1 MKLYFLSTNGDLYNK
16 IIEPRIPSNHAV
28 EIGMEDNQTKRIAV
42 CDTIRGCLS
51 SIPIIFNEGDRIY
64 VYYIDY
70 NGDIY
75 KPTNKEVYDV
85 EFTGELWIL
94 EPVKLIYEG
103 EIVITER
110 KDISAVYRNPKTNEV
125 RPVMNFSYEYKFI
138 DEEFLIRI

>member
-16 IIEPRIPSNHAV
+16 IIEPRIPDNYAID
-28 EIGMEDNQTKRIAV
+28 IGMEDNQTKRIAV
-42 CDTIRGCLS
+42 CETIRGCLS
-51 SIPIIFNEGDRIY
+51 SIPIIFNKGDRIY

-94 EPVKLIYEG
+94 EPVKLIYQG

-110 KDISAVYRNPKTNEV
+110 KEIWTSYKNPRNNDV
-125 RPVMNFSYEYKFI
+125 RPVTNLSYKYKFI
-138 DEEFLIRI
+138 EEDFLRR

>member
-16 IIEPRIPSNHAV
+16 IIEPRIPDNYAID
-28 EIGMEDNQTKRIAV
+28 IGMEDNQTKRIAV
-42 CDTIRGCLS
+42 CETIRGCLS

-94 EPVKLIYEG
+94 EPVKLIYQG

-110 KDISAVYRNPKTNEV
+110 KEIWTSYKNPRNNDI
-125 RPVMNFSYEYKFI
+125 RPVTNLSYEYKFI
-138 DEEFLIRI
+138 EEEFLRR

>member
-1 MKLYFLSTNGDLYNK
+1 MKLYFLSTNPNLYNK
-16 IIEPRIPSNHAV
+16 IIEPRIPDNYAID
-28 EIGMEDNQTKRIAV
+28 IGMEDNQTKRIAV
-42 CDTIRGCLS
+42 CETIRGCLS

-94 EPVKLIYEG
+94 EPVKLIYQG

-110 KDISAVYRNPKTNEV
+110 KEIWTSYKNPRNNDV
-125 RPVMNFSYEYKFI
+125 RPVTNLSYKYKFI
-138 DEEFLIRI
+138 EEDFLRR

>member
-1 MKLYFLSTNGDLYNK
+1 MKLYFLSTNPNLYNK
-16 IIEPRIPSNHAV
+16 IIEPRIPDNYAID
-28 EIGMEDNQTKRIAV
+28 IGMEDNQTKRIAV
-42 CDTIRGCLS
+42 CETIRGCLS

-94 EPVKLIYEG
+94 EPVKLIYQG
-103 EIVITER
+103 EIVITDR
-110 KDISAVYRNPKTNEV
+110 KEIWTSYKNPRNNDV
-125 RPVMNFSYEYKFI
+125 RPVTNLSYEYKFI
-138 DEEFLIRI
+138 EEDFLRR

>member
-16 IIEPRIPSNHAV
+16 IIEPRIPDNYAID
-28 EIGMEDNQTKRIAV
+28 IGMEDNQTKRIAV
-42 CDTIRGCLS
+42 CETIRGCLS

-94 EPVKLIYEG
+94 EPVKLIYQG

-110 KDISAVYRNPKTNEV
+110 KEIWTSYKNPRNNDV
-125 RPVMNFSYEYKFI
+125 RPVTNLSYEYKFI
-138 DEEFLIRI
+138 EEDFLRR

>member
-1 MKLYFLSTNGDLYNK
+1 MKLYFLSTNPNLYNK
-16 IIEPRIPSNHAV
+16 IIEPRVPDNYAID
-28 EIGMEDNQTKRIAV
+28 IGMEDNQTKRIAV
-42 CDTIRGCLS
+42 CETIRGCLS

-94 EPVKLIYEG
+94 EPVKLIYQG

-110 KDISAVYRNPKTNEV
+110 KEIWTSYKNPRNNDV
-125 RPVMNFSYEYKFI
+125 RPVTNLSYEYKFI
-138 DEEFLIRI
+138 EEDFLRR

>member
-1 MKLYFLSTNGDLYNK
+1 MKLYFLSTNPNLYNK
-16 IIEPRIPSNHAV
+16 IIEPRIPDNYAID
-28 EIGMEDNQTKRIAV
+28 IGMEDNQTKRIAV

-94 EPVKLIYEG
+94 EPVKLIYQG

-110 KDISAVYRNPKTNEV
+110 KEIWTSYKNPRNNDI
-125 RPVMNFSYEYKFI
+125 RPVTNLSYEYKFI
-138 DEEFLIRI
+138 EEEFLRR

>member
-16 IIEPRIPSNHAV
+16 TIEPRVPDNYAID
-28 EIGMEDNQTKRIAV
+28 IGMEDNQTKRIAV

-94 EPVKLIYEG
+94 EPVKLIYQG
-103 EIVITER
+103 EIVITDR
-110 KDISAVYRNPKTNEV
+110 KEIWTSYKNPRNNDI
-125 RPVMNFSYEYKFI
+125 RPVTNLSYEYKFI
-138 DEEFLIRI
+138 EEEFLRR

>member
-1 MKLYFLSTNGDLYNK
+1 MKLYFLSTNPNLYNK
-16 IIEPRIPSNHAV
+16 IIDPRIPDNYAID
-28 EIGMEDNQTKRIAV
+28 IGMEDNQTKRIAV
-42 CDTIRGCLS
+42 CETIRGCLS

-94 EPVKLIYEG
+94 EPVKLIYQG
-103 EIVITER
+103 EIVITDR
-110 KDISAVYRNPKTNEV
+110 KEIWTSYKNPRNNDV
-125 RPVMNFSYEYKFI
+125 RPVTNLSYEYKFI
-138 DEEFLIRI
+138 EEDFLRR

>member
-1 MKLYFLSTNGDLYNK
+1 MKLYFLSTNDNLYNK
-16 IIEPRIPSNHAV
+16 IIEPRVPNNYAID
-28 EIGMEDNQTKRIAV
+28 IGMEDNQTKRITV
-42 CDTIRGCLS
+42 CETIRGCLS
-51 SIPIIFNEGDRIY
+51 SIPIIFNKGDRIY

-94 EPVKLIYEG
+94 EPVKLIYQG

-110 KDISAVYRNPKTNEV
+110 KEIWTSYKNPRNNDV
-125 RPVMNFSYEYKFI
+125 RPVTNLSYEYKFI
-138 DEEFLIRI
+138 EEDFLRR

>member
-16 IIEPRIPSNHAV
+16 IIEPRIPDNYAID
-28 EIGMEDNQTKRIAV
+28 IGMEDNQTKRIAV
-42 CDTIRGCLS
+42 CETIRGCLS
-51 SIPIIFNEGDRIY
+51 SIPIIFNESDRIY

-94 EPVKLIYEG
+94 EPVKLIYQG

-110 KDISAVYRNPKTNEV
+110 KEIWTSYKNPRNNDI
-125 RPVMNFSYEYKFI
+125 RPVTNLSYEYKFI
-138 DEEFLIRI
+138 EEEFLRR

>member
-1 MKLYFLSTNGDLYNK
+1 
-16 IIEPRIPSNHAV
+16 
-28 EIGMEDNQTKRIAV
+28 MEDNQTKRIAV
-42 CDTIRGCLS
+42 CETIRGCLS

-94 EPVKLIYEG
+94 EPVKLIYQG
-103 EIVITER
+103 EIVITDR
-110 KDISAVYRNPKTNEV
+110 KEIWTSYKNPRNNDV
-125 RPVMNFSYEYKFI
+125 RPVTNLSYEYKFI
-138 DEEFLIRI
+138 EEDFLRR

>member
-1 MKLYFLSTNGDLYNK
+1 MKLYFLSTNPNLYNK
-16 IIEPRIPSNHAV
+16 IIEPRIPDNYAID
-28 EIGMEDNQTKRIAV
+28 IGMEDNQTKRIAV

-94 EPVKLIYEG
+94 EPVKLIYQG
-103 EIVITER
+103 EIVITDR
-110 KDISAVYRNPKTNEV
+110 KEIWTSYKNPRNNDV
-125 RPVMNFSYEYKFI
+125 RPVTNLSYEYKFI
-138 DEEFLIRI
+138 EEDFLRR

>member
-16 IIEPRIPSNHAV
+16 IIEPRIPDNYAID
-28 EIGMEDNQTKRIAV
+28 IGMEDNQTKRIAV
-42 CDTIRGCLS
+42 CETIRGCLS
-51 SIPIIFNEGDRIY
+51 SIPIIFNKGDRIY

-94 EPVKLIYEG
+94 EPVKLIYQG

-110 KDISAVYRNPKTNEV
+110 KEIWTSYKNPRNNDI
-125 RPVMNFSYEYKFI
+125 RPVTNLSYEYKFI
-138 DEEFLIRI
+138 EEEFLRR